1 MKKKLLLRK
10 EKKKMG
16 KKSSNFL
23 FQMIFLIFRELSTFD
38 SLKKMK
44 RNDDISIDDNFQLKL
59 EKDKERD
66 KRKKK
71 S

>member
-1 MKKKLLLRK
+1 MKKNFYFV
-10 EKKKMG
+10 KKKKKR